1 MLDRDF
7 VPVSHLELTADGAER
22 DMDFL
27 EGLAR
32 LAGQLRITQQQRQ
45 HFFAQLD
52 SLLSDILRAKR
63 YGIKS
68 S

>member
-1 MLDRDF
+1 
-7 VPVSHLELTADGAER
+7 
-22 DMDFL
+22 MDFL